1 MFELIELKLCF
12 MKIFNYK
19 PKSNQEPVNISL
31 KIPQISIVSNE
42 ADYYDYE
49 ADLAEEKAHYLQLR
63 YGY

>member
-1 MFELIELKLCF
+1 
-12 MKIFNYK
+12 MKTANFK
-19 PKSNQEPVNISL
+19 PKTNQEAVNFSL